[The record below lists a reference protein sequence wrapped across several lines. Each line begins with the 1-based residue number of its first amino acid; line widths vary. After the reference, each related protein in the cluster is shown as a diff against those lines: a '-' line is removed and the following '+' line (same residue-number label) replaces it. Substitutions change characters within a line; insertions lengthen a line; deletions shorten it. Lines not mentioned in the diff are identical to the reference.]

1 MLNKDNIM
9 DIIQSHKDEIN
20 EISSELIK
28 AKSLGVGI
36 PELTKAAQSRLA
48 YLYDNKYRYEMQAK
62 AWGLIGTTGEQI
74 LGEYDV

>member
-28 AKSLGVGI
+28 AK
-36 PELTKAAQSRLA
+36 
-48 YLYDNKYRYEMQAK
+48 
-62 AWGLIGTTGEQI
+62 AWGLIGTTDEQI
-74 LGEYDV
+74 IGEYDA

>member
-9 DIIQSHKDEIN
+9 DIIQSHKVEIN

-28 AKSLGVGI
+28 AKSMRLDI

-62 AWGLIGTTGEQI
+62 AWGLIGTTDEQI

>member
-9 DIIQSHKDEIN
+9 NIIQSHKDEID

-28 AKSLGVGI
+28 VKSLGLDI
-36 PELTKAAQSRLA
+36 PELTKAAQSRLV
-48 YLYDNKYRYEMQAK
+48 YLYDNKYRYEIQAK

-74 LGEYDV
+74 LGDYDV

>member
-20 EISSELIK
+20 EISSEIIK
-28 AKSLGVGI
+28 AKSLGLDI

-62 AWGLIGTTGEQI
+62 AWGLIGTTDEQI
-74 LGEYDV
+74 IGEYDV

>member
-1 MLNKDNIM
+1 MLNKDNNM

-28 AKSLGVGI
+28 AKSLGLDI
-36 PELTKAAQSRLA
+36 PELTKVAQNRLA
-48 YLYDNKYRYEMQAK
+48 YLYDNKYRYEIQAK
-62 AWGLIGTTGEQI
+62 ACGLIQTTGEQI